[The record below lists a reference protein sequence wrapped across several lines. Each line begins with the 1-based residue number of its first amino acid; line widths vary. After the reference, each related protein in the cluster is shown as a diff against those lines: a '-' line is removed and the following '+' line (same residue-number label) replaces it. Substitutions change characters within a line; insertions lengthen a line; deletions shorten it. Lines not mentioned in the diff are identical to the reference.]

1 MDLVL
6 KYQDKTCT
14 FSDIVLRDFNVP
26 VVNEV
31 ELDFQIE
38 PAIWFKSLIIESI
51 VIDCNLR
58 NVFWQSKRQDCSG
71 SNQPTVKSI
80 FDDVRLDECE
90 LFNSVINLLK
100 TSEKKP
106 SKTDILSREILRIL
120 HVHVFPAIILHKEDH
135 ENLREA
141 LSVVEEQIL
150 QIGEQMMSKDKEILE
165 REIVLHEHRE
175 SSFKT
180 ENFGDKKYLKK
191 CSEQFLKEILD
202 DTNRDIRV
210 LTDKLITFQSRV
222 DMTGNPVTDDAK
234 MNLLEWRKTRD
245 EVQSTILKLQCIR
258 ESVNKNVTH
267 RKKKNKK
274 VVSNLIHETYIELKE
289 KLRCDKCVIE
299 HLFDRKVK
307 TTSVREAIIQACS
320 DLLTSGE
327 ATGCEISRSGTIV
340 STDILPS
347 SNKPTKWLTL
357 TDRIISLLTNTCEI
371 SEIYKH
377 FFANTV
383 KKITEFLGER
393 AIFDRKRDDNIP
405 FFIDSTDYTI
415 PPRKEKP
422 MQNGNAYENVR
433 QEENKSDSPHLGFTS
448 MLKEDITQH
457 IYEQCQLLVRLLS
470 TGNCSDKKTQG
481 NQISTN
487 TVWIVYE
494 LQLCL
499 HLIEP
504 LSTLYEYIYQEKA
517 TEMFSFISSK
527 SLEDLG
533 VQEQWIRGTTV
544 DNTEGNSLACEAK
557 RNKCFKTNIA
567 IVSMKSGSTFTLLKL
582 CENDEDLRCF
592 FNISSNED
600 TPAPIDLSN
609 TREDISNGILKTEDC
624 VTAGFKPVSRELD
637 TMIRSKSIMGKLRS
651 ITRANRMT
659 SECVTQIKAKYC
671 GISDDNAINAE
682 DMLAGTICVLS
693 ILDRHMFKQVFAHV
707 NLVNDLIP
715 PFMMGSIQDWSLT
728 NFYCAFQNISCQMES
743 KHT

>member
-58 NVFWQSKRQDCSG
+58 NVFWKSKRHDCSG
-71 SNQPTVKSI
+71 SCQPTAKSI
-80 FDDVRLDECE
+80 FDDARLDECE
-90 LFNSVINLLK
+90 LFDSVINLVK

-106 SKTDILSREILRIL
+106 IKTDILSREILRIL
-120 HVHVFPAIILHKEDH
+120 HVHVLPAIILQKEDH

-150 QIGEQMMSKDKEILE
+150 QIGEQMMSKDKDIMESE
-165 REIVLHEHRE
+165 TVLHEHRE
-175 SSFKT
+175 SLFKT
-180 ENFGDKKYLKK
+180 ENFGDKKYLEK
-191 CSEQFLKEILD
+191 CNENFLKEILD
-202 DTNRDIRV
+202 DTNRDIRA
-210 LTDKLITFQSRV
+210 LTDDLLKFQSRV

-234 MNLLEWRKTRD
+234 MNLLEWRKARD
-245 EVQSTILKLQCIR
+245 KVQSTILKLQCIR

-267 RKKKNKK
+267 RKKKKKK
-274 VVSNLIHETYIELKE
+274 VVHNLVHETYIELKE
-289 KLRCDKCVIE
+289 KLRQDKCVIE
-299 HLFDRKVK
+299 HLFHRKVK
-307 TTSVREAIIQACS
+307 TTSVREAIIQTCN

-327 ATGCEISRSGTIV
+327 ATGCEISRSGTIL
-340 STDILPS
+340 STDILRSSYKPS
-347 SNKPTKWLTL
+347 TWLTL
-357 TDRIISLLTNTCEI
+357 TDRIIQLLTNTCEI
-371 SEIYKH
+371 SEKYKH
-377 FFANTV
+377 FYTNTL
-383 KKITEFLGER
+383 KKITDFLAER

-405 FFIDSTDYTI
+405 FFLDSTDYTI

-433 QEENKSDSPHLGFTS
+433 PEVNKSDSPHLGFTS

-470 TGNCSDKKTQG
+470 MENCSDKKTQG
-481 NQISTN
+481 NQISKN
-487 TVWIVYE
+487 TVWIEYE
-494 LQLCL
+494 FQLYL
-499 HLIEP
+499 YLIEP

-517 TEMFSFISSK
+517 TEMFSYISNK

-533 VQEQWIRGTTV
+533 VQELWFRGTTV
-544 DNTEGNSLACEAK
+544 DNTEGNSLACVPK
-557 RNKCFKTNIA
+557 RNKCFEINVA
-567 IVSMKSGSTFTLLKL
+567 IVSMKSGSTFTLRKL

-592 FNISSNED
+592 FDISSNED
-600 TPAPIDLSN
+600 THAPIDLFN
-609 TREDISNGILKTEDC
+609 TKEDIPNSKSKTDEG
-624 VTAGFKPVSRELD
+624 VTVGFKPVSRELD
-637 TMIRSKSIMGKLRS
+637 NMIRSKSIMGKLRS

-659 SECVTQIKAKYC
+659 SECVTQMKAKHC

-682 DMLAGTICVLS
+682 DMLTGTMCVLS
-693 ILDRHMFKQVFAHV
+693 ILDRHIFKQVFAHV

>member
-51 VIDCNLR
+51 VIDCNIR
-58 NVFWQSKRQDCSG
+58 NVFWQSKRHGCSG
-71 SNQPTVKSI
+71 SCPPMAKSI
-80 FDDVRLDECE
+80 FDDTRLDECE
-90 LFNSVINLLK
+90 LFNSVINLVK
-100 TSEKKP
+100 TFEKKT
-106 SKTDILSREILRIL
+106 SKTDLLSREILRIL
-120 HVHVFPAIILHKEDH
+120 HVHVFPAIILQKEDH

-141 LSVVEEQIL
+141 LSVVEKQIL

-165 REIVLHEHRE
+165 SEIVLHEQRE
-175 SSFKT
+175 SLFKT
-180 ENFGDKKYLKK
+180 ENFEDKKYLEK
-191 CSEQFLKEILD
+191 CSEKFLKEILD

-210 LTDKLITFQSRV
+210 LTEKLITFQSRV

-258 ESVNKNVTH
+258 ESVNKNVTN
-267 RKKKNKK
+267 RKKKKKK
-274 VVSNLIHETYIELKE
+274 VVSNLVHETYIELKE
-289 KLRCDKCVIE
+289 KFRCDKCVIE

-307 TTSVREAIIQACS
+307 TTSVREAIIQACN

-327 ATGCEISRSGTIV
+327 TTGCEIYRSGTIV
-340 STDILPS
+340 STDILRC
-347 SNKPTKWLTL
+347 SNKPSKWLTL
-357 TDRIISLLTNTCEI
+357 TDRIIPLLTNKCEI

-377 FFANTV
+377 FFTNTV
-383 KKITEFLGER
+383 KKITDFLSEG

-422 MQNGNAYENVR
+422 MQKGNAYENVR
-433 QEENKSDSPHLGFTS
+433 QEENISDSPHLGFTS
-448 MLKEDITQH
+448 MLKEYITQH
-457 IYEQCQLLVRLLS
+457 IYEQCQSLVRLLS
-470 TGNCSDKKTQG
+470 MENCSDKKTQG
-481 NQISTN
+481 SHISTN
-487 TVWIVYE
+487 TVWIEYE
-494 LQLCL
+494 LQLYL

-533 VQEQWIRGTTV
+533 VQELWFRGTTV
-544 DNTEGNSLACEAK
+544 DNTECNSLACEPI
-557 RNKCFKTNIA
+557 RNKCFETNVA
-567 IVSMKSGSTFTLLKL
+567 IVSTNSGSTFTLSKL

-592 FNISSNED
+592 FDISSNEN
-600 TPAPIDLSN
+600 TPVPVDLSN
-609 TREDISNGILKTEDC
+609 TKEDIPNGKLKTDEG
-624 VTAGFKPVSRELD
+624 VAAGFKPVSRELD
-637 TMIRSKSIMGKLRS
+637 NMIRSKSIMGKLRS

-659 SECVTQIKAKYC
+659 SECVTQNKAKYC
-671 GISDDNAINAE
+671 CISDDNAINAE
-682 DMLAGTICVLS
+682 DMLTGTICALS
-693 ILDRHMFKQVFAHV
+693 ILDRLMFKQVFAHV
-707 NLVNDLIP
+707 HLVNDLIP

-743 KHT
+743 EHT